1 MRTTR
6 FIFVEGM
13 MGAGKTTAAEFLTD
27 RLHRHGIA
35 ARFLPEGPTTAQR
48 THPLRIGPMLSPV
61 RTAWYDMT
69 IEEYGA
75 LSLEKWRAFA
85 HTAEASTAVTVCD
98 GLLFHGNMT
107 DLLLMDADRQVLH
120 RYVTGVVESI
130 RALNPT
136 LIYLRH
142 ADVARA
148 LRAVCDERG
157 GEWEAMQIA
166 WKVGSPYGVRR
177 GLQGF
182 EGLIAL
188 YRQYGATCDDFFAQL
203 ALPKVRVVRDGDWA
217 RGYGDILAFLEL
229 RSSSEAS
236 DASKLSGAGT
246 MRNIDNGTDNGT
258 SGTG

>member
-1 MRTTR
+1 
-6 FIFVEGM
+6 

-69 IEEYGA
+69 IEEYVA

-130 RALNPT
+130 HGLNPT

-142 ADVARA
+142 ADVSRA
-148 LRAVCDERG
+148 LRAVCAERG

-236 DASKLSGAGT
+236 DASKLSDVSSP
-246 MRNIDNGTDNGT
+246 RDIDIE
-258 SGTG
+258 TGN

>member
-1 MRTTR
+1 
-6 FIFVEGM
+6 

-69 IEEYGA
+69 IEEYVA

-107 DLLLMDADRQVLH
+107 DLLLMDADRQALH

-130 RALNPT
+130 HGLSPT

-142 ADVARA
+142 ADPARA

-182 EGLIAL
+182 EGLVAL

-217 RGYGDILAFLEL
+217 RGYGEILAFLEL
-229 RSSSEAS
+229 HSSSEAS
-236 DASKLSGAGT
+236 EAQNSVAQGRCGT
-246 MRNIDNGTDNGT
+246 
-258 SGTG
+258 